1 MRVAFVGASPEA
13 VLAAAELAERGHE
26 VIVIDENQDKIDSVS
41 EQLDCGLVTG
51 DGSRPTVLEEIGPGQ
66 TDVLF
71 CVSDRDEVNILAA
84 LVGRSLG
91 FERVVPKVEDP
102 ELEAVCNELGLDDV
116 MVPDRHV
123 ARRLVDLVEDRD
135 SPELTTV
142 VESGLRF
149 LTVQV
154 PDGVTDVAGLELPS
168 SGVLAIAR
176 NRDGASAIVDAE
188 TRLESKDELVLIVEE
203 QHLDALREQ
212 FTPDQR

>member
-1 MRVAFVGASPEA
+1 MRVAFVGGSPLA
-13 VLAAAELAERGHE
+13 VLAAAQLIERQHE
-26 VIVIDENQDKIDSVS
+26 VIVIDENPDKIKSLS
-41 EQLDCGLVTG
+41 EQLDCGLITG
-51 DGSRPTVLEEIGPGQ
+51 DGSRPAVLDEVGPTQ

-71 CVSDRDEVNILAA
+71 CVSNRDEANILAA

-102 ELEAVCNELGLDDV
+102 QLETICTELGLEDV

-149 LTVQV
+149 LTLSIPKDVS
-154 PDGVTDVAGLELPS
+154 DVAALDLP
-168 SGVLAIAR
+168 SGVLPIAR
-176 NRDGASAIVDAE
+176 NRQGHSTIVDAE
-188 TRLESKDELVLIVEE
+188 TRFEPEDELVVIVEE
-203 QHLDALREQ
+203 QALDMLRARFVENQ
-212 FTPDQR
+212 K